1 MGTCC
6 GGTCDA
12 NVEVS
17 GRFRRILWIALVVN
31 AVMFVVEF
39 SGGLSSD
46 AASLLADALDFLG
59 DAGNYAV
66 SLLVLPL
73 GLAWRARAALA
84 KGLTMGAFGLF
95 VLASTAWHLAHGVV
109 PQALTMGA
117 IAVVALL
124 ANTGVALLLYRYRN
138 GDANMQS
145 VWLCSR
151 NDAIGNCL
159 VIAAAVG
166 VFGTGTS
173 WPDVAVAVT
182 LGTLGIASA
191 ARVIRAA
198 GRELKHPAPFAVS
211 PVRIASR
218 PSRNAFNG

>member
-6 GGTCDA
+6 GGSCEA
-12 NVEVS
+12 SVEVP
-17 GRFRRILWIALVVN
+17 GPYRRVLWIALVVN
-31 AVMFVVEF
+31 AAMFVVEF

-59 DAGNYAV
+59 DAGNYAI

-73 GLAWRARAALA
+73 GLVWRARAALA
-84 KGLTMGAFGLF
+84 KGVTMGAFGLF

-109 PQALTMGA
+109 PQPLTMGA

-124 ANTGVALLLYRYRN
+124 ANTGIALLLYRYRN

-173 WPDVAVAVT
+173 WPDVAVAAT

-191 ARVIRAA
+191 VKVIRAA
-198 GRELKHPAPFAVS
+198 GRELDHRKPFPVSAVR
-211 PVRIASR
+211 VLGR
-218 PSRNAFNG
+218 PSRNISGG

>member
-1 MGTCC
+1 MGACC
-6 GGTCDA
+6 GGSCGA
-12 NVEVS
+12 KVEVP
-17 GRFRRILWIALVVN
+17 GRYRRILWIALVVN

-39 SGGLSSD
+39 GGGLSSD

-59 DAGNYAV
+59 DAGNYAI

-84 KGLTMGAFGLF
+84 KGVTMGAFGLF
-95 VLASTAWHLAHGVV
+95 ALASTAWHLAHGVL
-109 PQALTMGA
+109 PQPLTMGA
-117 IAVVALL
+117 VAVVALL
-124 ANTGVALLLYRYRN
+124 ANTGVAVLLYRYRN

-191 ARVIRAA
+191 IAIVRVAV
-198 GRELKHPAPFAVS
+198 RELRHPKPLAVS
-211 PVRIASR
+211 TVSISSR
-218 PSRNAFNG
+218 SSRTVAGG

>member
-1 MGTCC
+1 MSACC
-6 GGTCDA
+6 GGNCGEPF
-12 NVEVS
+12 EVM
-17 GRFRRILWIALVVN
+17 GRYRRVLLIALWVN

-95 VLASTAWHLAHGVV
+95 VLGNTAWHLAHGVV

-117 IAVVALL
+117 VALAAL
-124 ANTGVALLLYRYRN
+124 AANAGVALMLYRYRN
-138 GDANMQS
+138 GDANMRS

-151 NDAIGNCL
+151 NDAIGNTL
-159 VIAAAVG
+159 VIAAAMG
-166 VFGTGTS
+166 VLGTRSG
-173 WPDVAVAVT
+173 WPDVAVAAA
-182 LGTLGIASA
+182 LGTLAITSATAVVKAASL
-191 ARVIRAA
+191 
-198 GRELKHPAPFAVS
+198 ELRRGTPVS
-211 PVRIASR
+211 VTIGKATITVTGNSVRR
-218 PSRNAFNG
+218 